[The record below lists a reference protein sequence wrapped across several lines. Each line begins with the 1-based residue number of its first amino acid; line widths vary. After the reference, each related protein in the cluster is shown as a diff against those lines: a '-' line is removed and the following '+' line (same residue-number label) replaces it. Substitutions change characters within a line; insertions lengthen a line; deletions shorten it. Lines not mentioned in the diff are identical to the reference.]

1 MTVYLWTLAG
11 LLFVNELLMLAAL
24 GGSVWILTGR
34 GWLAVAAGA
43 ATVAIAIAAWA
54 VFASPQPVVDVTEA
68 KAAVKVALYVGA
80 AALLA
85 VAGVR
90 TSVVYGFAVFS
101 LIVNIAAVL
110 PPYRDF

>member
-1 MTVYLWTLAG
+1 MIVYLWTLAG
-11 LLFVNELLMLAAL
+11 LLFAGELVMLAAL
-24 GGSVWILTGR
+24 GGSVWILAGR
-34 GWLAVAAGA
+34 GGPGVAAGA

-54 VFASPQPVVDVTEA
+54 VFASPHPVVDVAAA
-68 KAAVKVALYVGA
+68 KAAVKIALYAGA

-90 TSVVYGFAVFS
+90 TSVVYGFVAFS